1 MNPSSSSSSSTVR
14 WISQSG
20 VNVTARNLRFQ
31 KRRQR
36 DISPFPLKTPRNK
49 TWLLW
54 HVCAFKSAVR
64 QSPRSSHPGPPQPHR
79 LLALIPAKEEEEE
92 KEAFQKNCT
101 LECYYT
107 CSPIRTLAAAK
118 GLKGGRGGETTTAI
132 RGRSSPLHVTWISGH
147 VRLS

>member
-1 MNPSSSSSSSTVR
+1 MYIVRTRKRAWERRGSAYTFPLFRLFVRPSGTDSVNPSSSSSSSTVC

-36 DISPFPLKTPRNK
+36 YISPFPLKTPRNK

-64 QSPRSSHPGPPQPHR
+64 QSPRSSSNPSPPQPHR
-79 LLALIPAKEEEEE
+79 LLALIPAK
-92 KEAFQKNCT
+92 KKKKRRKPFRKIA
-101 LECYYT
+101 
-107 CSPIRTLAAAK
+107 P
-118 GLKGGRGGETTTAI
+118 
-132 RGRSSPLHVTWISGH
+132 
-147 VRLS
+147 